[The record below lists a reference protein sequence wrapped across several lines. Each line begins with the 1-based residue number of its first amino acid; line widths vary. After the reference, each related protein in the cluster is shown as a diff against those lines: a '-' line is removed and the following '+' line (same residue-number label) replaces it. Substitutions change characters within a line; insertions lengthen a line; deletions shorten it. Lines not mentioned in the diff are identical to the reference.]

1 MEEIVLHNHN
11 ELLFLLIPST
21 RYCSLNQLN
30 QMRQAI
36 GCLAWTITACIIGF
50 VLLMVVGTC
59 MSVQQQREREEQ
71 QAEEQLERR
80 QQQIQ
85 QQQRAI
91 PAPKKSTKLKQSK
104 PIRNEH

>member
-1 MEEIVLHNHN
+1 MLHNHN
-11 ELLFLLIPST
+11 ELLFLPTPGS
-21 RYCSLNQLN
+21 RYCSLNYN

-59 MSVQQQREREEQ
+59 MSAQQQREREEQ
-71 QAEEQLERR
+71 RIEEQQERR

-91 PAPKKSTKLKQSK
+91 PAPKKTTKLKQSK
-104 PIRNEH
+104 TIRDEK

>member
-1 MEEIVLHNHN
+1 
-11 ELLFLLIPST
+11 
-21 RYCSLNQLN
+21 
-30 QMRQAI
+30 
-36 GCLAWTITACIIGF
+36 
-50 VLLMVVGTC
+50 MVVGTC

-71 QAEEQLERR
+71 RAEEQLERR

>member
-1 MEEIVLHNHN
+1 MK
-11 ELLFLLIPST
+11 T
-21 RYCSLNQLN
+21 
-30 QMRQAI
+30 AI

-59 MSVQQQREREEQ
+59 MSAQQQREREQ
-71 QAEEQLERR
+71 QRIEEQYNQR

-91 PAPKKSTKLKQSK
+91 PRPVKIKTIKRKQSK
-104 PIRNEH
+104 PIQDEK